1 MTMNYSDKVQA
12 TINSAHDTAIANKI
26 LDMMQDLLLKN
37 DENTARRWIWELI
50 QNAKDVSGN
59 NGMVNIKIDFHEKDR
74 YLSFK
79 HDGKCFTTEN
89 IVYLISQVSSKE
101 RNQSPDNG
109 ITGRF
114 GTGFLTTHLLSQK
127 VIVDAF
133 LQDENEPLKEIHI
146 LLDRSGETKEEVI
159 AAVNESFRQL
169 KESKEI
175 DIFALEKTGGFNTR
189 FLYELNDK
197 GIEIAKSG
205 LKSFYASIP
214 YVFAFVEKIN
224 SIKVNDSLYIERG
237 EKGKL
242 GPAEVHTI
250 YIAENGNKN
259 KLFILLY
266 HKEKIDLAIPVKAKN
281 NEILIDEYPKDVPKL
296 FCTFPLI
303 GTEDFSFPVIVNSPY
318 FNPNDPRSG
327 IYLTDVE
334 NKVVNENKNLIRQA
348 LNAYKNLLNYVAEH
362 HWRQAYN
369 IVHIPRQPQRDW
381 LSKDWFAD
389 VIGECK
395 QHIKYAE
402 IVDTESGERKS
413 LYDPWDDP
421 IIFIIGDNETIEREQ
436 VWKLVNPIYP
446 DRIAPFLDIHK
457 WYASLWL
464 ECRNFNMQRLV
475 QIIEEFEC
483 LETLELNL
491 NNSTSSITWLNNLY
505 RALINTKN
513 IEEYKAAKIYPNQLG
528 RLCGINELYR
538 DNDIEDVYKQILSL
552 LDYECK
558 EILLDK
564 GIQLPEDISCEIYN
578 YDMLFEDILKAMNN
592 TSFSEREAMAKI
604 ITLQN
609 KEIRVEGQS
618 ELLKLLKTVFTEELL
633 NVCEVQKINF
643 EVMEEAKK
651 YWCTEIANEVG
662 ECQNVAV
669 LAYHLSLPEEDTYLW
684 LRELIE
690 YFGKYKYKSLFERKT
705 KPIIPNQNGDFLT
718 IEAVFLDSG
727 EIDDIFKDILAEM
740 GNDLRSILLP
750 IDIYLELPESR
761 VKGLKDVVQ
770 EVTEYIKQ
778 NQGLSKNQNETV
790 RYNFNRLFCWINDN
804 PDKAKIFFKEI
815 IDNKHWLIDDEEI
828 AQNMK
833 KAEKYDSLLEK
844 YKIKNERDLENI
856 LKIYSQENE
865 EITDDEEVEISEELM
880 IQYGISSIEEF
891 VNAQQFKIFKE
902 NFVHVS
908 ENDKDKFEYVKNIL
922 ERAKNTIFNY
932 LATLEEYDVSE
943 PIEVT
948 NTIFIIKKYGK
959 EMVLITRPSDYG
971 QVILYYGAEKDT
983 LDFEKDYELWVED
996 GIEKP
1001 QQITFGK
1008 MLKLTGINRIP
1019 LRKVR

>member
-1 MTMNYSDKVQA
+1 MNYSDKVQA

-59 NGMVNIKIDFHEKDR
+59 NGMVNIKIDSHEKDR

-266 HKEKIDLAIPVKAKN
+266 HEEKIDLAIPVKAKN

-334 NKVVNENKNLIRQA
+334 NKVVNEDKNLIRQA

-381 LSKDWFAD
+381 LSKDWFAG

-436 VWKLVNPIYP
+436 VWELANPIYP

-505 RALINTKN
+505 RALINSKN
-513 IEEYKAAKIYPNQLG
+513 IEEYKATKIYPNQLG

-552 LDYECK
+552 LDNECK

-662 ECQNVAV
+662 ECQNGAV
-669 LAYHLSLPEEDTYLW
+669 LAYHLSFPDEDTYLC

-690 YFGKYKYKSLFERKT
+690 YFGKYQYKSLFERKT

-727 EIDDIFKDILAEM
+727 EKYE
-740 GNDLRSILLP
+740 
-750 IDIYLELPESR
+750 
-761 VKGLKDVVQ
+761 
-770 EVTEYIKQ
+770 IK
-778 NQGLSKNQNETV
+778 S
-790 RYNFNRLFCWINDN
+790 
-804 PDKAKIFFKEI
+804 
-815 IDNKHWLIDDEEI
+815 
-828 AQNMK
+828 
-833 KAEKYDSLLEK
+833 
-844 YKIKNERDLENI
+844 ERDLENI
-856 LKIYSQENE
+856 LKIYSQENK
-865 EITDDEEVEISEELM
+865 EITDDEEIEISEGLM

-891 VNAQQFKIFKE
+891 VNAQQFKVFKE

-908 ENDKDKFEYVKNIL
+908 ESDRGKFEYVKNIL
-922 ERAKNTIFNY
+922 ERAKNAIFSY
-932 LATLEEYDVSE
+932 LATLEDYDVSE
-943 PIEVT
+943 PVEVS

-1008 MLKLTGINRIP
+1008 M
-1019 LRKVR
+1019 

>member
-1 MTMNYSDKVQA
+1 MNYSDKVQA
-12 TINSAHDTAIANKI
+12 AVNSAHDTAIANKI

-59 NGMVNIKIDFHEKDR
+59 NGMVNIEIDFNENER

-89 IVYLISQVSSKE
+89 IVCLISQVSSKE
-101 RNQSPDNG
+101 RNQSSDNG
-109 ITGRF
+109 VTGKF

-127 VIVDAF
+127 VVVDAF
-133 LQDENEPLKEIHI
+133 LQDENEPLKKIHI

-159 AAVNESFRQL
+159 AAVNESFKQL

-175 DIFALEKTGGFNTR
+175 DISVLEKTGGFNTR
-189 FLYELNDK
+189 FLYELDNR
-197 GIEIAKSG
+197 GIEIAKNG

-214 YVFAFVEKIN
+214 YVFAFVGKIN
-224 SIKVNDSLYIERG
+224 SIKVNDSMYIERG
-237 EKGKL
+237 KKGKL
-242 GPAEVHTI
+242 GIAEVHTI
-250 YIAENGNKN
+250 YITENGSKN
-259 KLFILLY
+259 ELYILTY
-266 HKEKIDLAIPVKAKN
+266 HEEKIDLAIPVKEKN
-281 NEILIDEYPKDVPKL
+281 NEIFIEEYPKDVPKL

-303 GTEDFSFPVIVNSPY
+303 GTEDFSFPVIVNSAY

-334 NKVVNENKNLIRQA
+334 NKVVDENKNLISQA
-348 LNAYKNLLNYVAEH
+348 LNAYKDLLNYMAEY
-362 HWRQAYN
+362 HWKQLYN
-369 IVHIPRQPQRDW
+369 VVHIPKQPQKDW
-381 LSKDWFAD
+381 LFKEWFAG
-389 VIGECK
+389 IIEECK

-402 IVDTESGERKS
+402 IVDTESGERKA
-413 LYDPWDDP
+413 LYDSLDDSN
-421 IIFIIGDNETIEREQ
+421 IFIIGDNETIEREQ
-436 VWKLVNPIYP
+436 VWKLVKPIYP
-446 DRIAPFLDIHK
+446 DRIVPFLDIHK
-457 WYASLWL
+457 WYSSLWL

-475 QIIEEFEC
+475 KIIEEFGC
-483 LETLELNL
+483 LETLELNVD
-491 NNSTSSITWLNNLY
+491 NSISPITWLNNLY
-505 RALINTKN
+505 RVLIKSKN
-513 IEEYKAAKIYPNQLG
+513 IEEYKDAKIYPNQLG
-528 RLCGINELYR
+528 QFCSISELYW

-552 LDYECK
+552 LGNECK

-564 GIQLPEDISCEIYN
+564 GIRLPDDISCKV
-578 YDMLFEDILKAMNN
+578 YDYGMLFDEILEAMNSN
-592 TSFSEREAMAKI
+592 SFTEREAMAKI
-604 ITLQN
+604 ITLHN
-609 KEIRVEGQS
+609 EEIRVEEQLDLLR
-618 ELLKLLKTVFTEELL
+618 LLKKIFRDEIS
-633 NVCEVQKINF
+633 NVCEVQKVNA
-643 EVMEEAKK
+643 EVMEKARKF
-651 YWCTEIANEVG
+651 WCTEMADEVG
-662 ECQNVAV
+662 ECQNIVV
-669 LAYHLSLPEEDTYLW
+669 LAKHLNMSEKETLLW
-684 LRELIE
+684 LKELIE
-690 YFGKYKYKSLFERKT
+690 YFGKYKHKNLFERKT

-718 IEAVFLDSG
+718 IETVFLDSG
-727 EIDDIFKDILAEM
+727 EIDDIFKDILAEN

-750 IDIYLELPESR
+750 VDIYLELPESR

-770 EVTEYIKQ
+770 GVTEYVKQ

-790 RYNFNRLFCWINDN
+790 RNYFNRLFYWINDN
-804 PDKAKIFFKEI
+804 SDKAQLFFKEI
-815 IDNKHWLIDDEEI
+815 IDNKHWLIGDEEI

-833 KAEKYDSLLEK
+833 KAEKYDSLLKK
-844 YKIKNERDLENI
+844 YKIQSERDLENI
-856 LKIYSQENE
+856 LKVYSQENE
-865 EITDDEEVEISEELM
+865 EATDEKVEISEELM

-891 VNAQQFKIFKE
+891 VNAQQFKVFKE

-908 ENDKDKFEYVKNIL
+908 ESDRGKFDYVKNIL
-922 ERAKNTIFNY
+922 ERAKNAIFNY
-932 LATLEEYDVSE
+932 LSTLEEYDVSA
-943 PIEVT
+943 PVEVT

-996 GIEKP
+996 GIEQP

>member
-1 MTMNYSDKVQA
+1 MNYSDKVQA
-12 TINSAHDTAIANKI
+12 AVNSAHDTAIANKI

-50 QNAKDVSGN
+50 QNAKDVSDN
-59 NGMVNIKIDFHEKDR
+59 NGMVNIEIDFNEKER

-89 IVYLISQVSSKE
+89 MVYLISQVSSKE

-109 ITGRF
+109 ITGKF

-127 VIVDAF
+127 VVVDAF
-133 LQDENEPLKEIHI
+133 LKDENEPLKEIHI

-175 DIFALEKTGGFNTR
+175 DSSVLEKTGGFNTR
-189 FLYELNDK
+189 FLYELDNR
-197 GIEIAKSG
+197 GIEIAKNG
-205 LKSFYASIP
+205 LKSFYVSVP
-214 YVFAFVEKIN
+214 YVFAFVEKVN

-237 EKGKL
+237 EEGKL
-242 GPAEVHTI
+242 GIAEVHTI
-250 YIAENGNKN
+250 YITENRSKR
-259 KLFILLY
+259 KIYILSY
-266 HKEKIDLAIPVKAKN
+266 HEEKIDLAIPVKAKN
-281 NEILIDEYPKDVPKL
+281 NEIFIDEYPKDVPKL

-303 GTEDFSFPVIVNSPY
+303 GTEDFAFPVIINSAY

-334 NKVVNENKNLIRQA
+334 NKVVDENKNLMSQA
-348 LNAYKNLLNYVAEH
+348 LNAYKNLLNYVEEH
-362 HWRQAYN
+362 HWKQVYN
-369 IVHIPRQPQRDW
+369 VVHIPRQPQKDW

-389 VIGECK
+389 IVEECK
-395 QHIKYAE
+395 QHIKYVE
-402 IVDTESGERKS
+402 IVDTESGERKA
-413 LYDPWDDP
+413 LYDSWNDSN
-421 IIFIIGDNETIEREQ
+421 IFIIGDNETIEREQ
-436 VWKLVNPIYP
+436 VWELVKPIYA
-446 DRIAPFLDIHK
+446 DRIVPLLDIHK
-457 WYASLWL
+457 WYSSLWL

-475 QIIEEFEC
+475 QIIEEFGC

-491 NNSTSSITWLNNLY
+491 NNSISPITWLNDLY
-505 RALINTKN
+505 RALIKPKN
-513 IEEYKAAKIYPNQLG
+513 VEEYKDAKIYPNQLG
-528 RLCGINELYR
+528 QFCSINELYR
-538 DNDIEDVYKQILSL
+538 DNDIEDIYKQILSL
-552 LDYECK
+552 LGNECK
-558 EILLDK
+558 EILLDN
-564 GIQLPEDISCEIYN
+564 GIRLPENISCNVYD
-578 YDMLFEDILKAMNN
+578 YDMLFDEMLEAMNN
-592 TSFSEREAMAKI
+592 GLFSERDAMAKI
-604 ITLQN
+604 ITLHN
-609 KEIRVEGQS
+609 EETRVEEQVD
-618 ELLKLLKTVFTEELL
+618 LLKLLKKMFEYEIP
-633 NVCEVQKINF
+633 NACEVHKINA
-643 EVMEEAKK
+643 EVMEKARK
-651 YWCTEIANEVG
+651 YWCTEMANEVG
-662 ECQNVAV
+662 ECQNIAV
-669 LAYHLSLPEEDTYLW
+669 LACHLSLPEEDTFSW

-690 YFGKYKYKSLFERKT
+690 YFGKYKHKNLFERKK

-718 IEAVFLDSG
+718 IETVFLDSG
-727 EIDDIFKDILAEM
+727 EIDDIFKDILAEV

-750 IDIYLELPESR
+750 VDIYLELPESR

-770 EVTEYIKQ
+770 EVIEYIKQ

-790 RYNFNRLFCWINDN
+790 RNNFNRLYYWINDN

-833 KAEKYDSLLEK
+833 KAEKYDSLLKK
-844 YKIKNERDLENI
+844 YKIQSERDLENI
-856 LKIYSQENE
+856 LSAYSQEDGE
-865 EITDDEEVEISEELM
+865 TADEEVEISEELM

-891 VNAQQFKIFKE
+891 VNAQQFKVFKE

-908 ENDKDKFEYVKNIL
+908 ESDRDKFDYVKKIL
-922 ERAKNTIFNY
+922 ERAKNAIFNY
-932 LATLEEYDVSE
+932 LATLEDYDVSD
-943 PIEVT
+943 PVEVT
-948 NTIFIIKKYGK
+948 NTIFVIKKYGK

>member
-1 MTMNYSDKVQA
+1 M
-12 TINSAHDTAIANKI
+12 
-26 LDMMQDLLLKN
+26 
-37 DENTARRWIWELI
+37 
-50 QNAKDVSGN
+50 
-59 NGMVNIKIDFHEKDR
+59 
-74 YLSFK
+74 
-79 HDGKCFTTEN
+79 
-89 IVYLISQVSSKE
+89 
-101 RNQSPDNG
+101 
-109 ITGRF
+109 
-114 GTGFLTTHLLSQK
+114 
-127 VIVDAF
+127 
-133 LQDENEPLKEIHI
+133 
-146 LLDRSGETKEEVI
+146 
-159 AAVNESFRQL
+159 
-169 KESKEI
+169 
-175 DIFALEKTGGFNTR
+175 
-189 FLYELNDK
+189 
-197 GIEIAKSG
+197 
-205 LKSFYASIP
+205 
-214 YVFAFVEKIN
+214 
-224 SIKVNDSLYIERG
+224 
-237 EKGKL
+237 
-242 GPAEVHTI
+242 
-250 YIAENGNKN
+250 
-259 KLFILLY
+259 
-266 HKEKIDLAIPVKAKN
+266 
-281 NEILIDEYPKDVPKL
+281 
-296 FCTFPLI
+296 
-303 GTEDFSFPVIVNSPY
+303 
-318 FNPNDPRSG
+318 
-327 IYLTDVE
+327 
-334 NKVVNENKNLIRQA
+334 
-348 LNAYKNLLNYVAEH
+348 
-362 HWRQAYN
+362 
-369 IVHIPRQPQRDW
+369 
-381 LSKDWFAD
+381 
-389 VIGECK
+389 
-395 QHIKYAE
+395 
-402 IVDTESGERKS
+402 
-413 LYDPWDDP
+413 
-421 IIFIIGDNETIEREQ
+421 
-436 VWKLVNPIYP
+436 VNPIYP

-491 NNSTSSITWLNNLY
+491 NNSISSITWLNNLY
-505 RALINTKN
+505 RTLISSKN
-513 IEEYKAAKIYPNQLG
+513 VEEYKAAKIYPNQLG
-528 RLCGINELYR
+528 RLCSINELYR

-552 LDYECK
+552 LDNECK

-564 GIQLPEDISCEIYN
+564 GIQLPEDISCGIYD
-578 YDMLFEDILKAMNN
+578 YDMLFEDILEAMNN
-592 TSFSEREAMAKI
+592 SSFSEREAMAKI

-618 ELLKLLKTVFTEELL
+618 ELLKLLKTAFTEELL

-651 YWCTEIANEVG
+651 YWCTEMANEVG
-662 ECQNVAV
+662 ECQNVVA
-669 LAYHLSLPEEDTYLW
+669 LAYHLSLPEEDTYSW
-684 LRELIE
+684 LKELIE
-690 YFGKYKYKSLFERKT
+690 YFGKYKHKNLFERKT

-718 IEAVFLDSG
+718 IETVFLDSG

-750 IDIYLELPESR
+750 VDIYLELPESR

-844 YKIKNERDLENI
+844 YKIKSERDLENI

-865 EITDDEEVEISEELM
+865 EITDDEEIEISEELM

-891 VNAQQFKIFKE
+891 INAQKFKVFKE

-908 ENDKDKFEYVKNIL
+908 ESDKDKFEYVKNIL

-943 PIEVT
+943 PVEVT

-959 EMVLITRPSDYG
+959 EIVLITRPSDYG

-1008 MLKLTGINRIP
+1008 MLKLTGINRT
-1019 LRKVR
+1019 

>member
-1 MTMNYSDKVQA
+1 MNYSDKVQA
-12 TINSAHDTAIANKI
+12 AINSAHDTAIANKI
-26 LDMMQDLLLKN
+26 LDMMQDLILKN

-50 QNAKDVSGN
+50 QNAKDVSGSS
-59 NGMVNIKIDFHEKDR
+59 GMINIKIDFNECER

-89 IVYLISQVSSKE
+89 IVHLISQVSSKE

-109 ITGRF
+109 VTGKF

-127 VIVDAF
+127 VVVNAF

-146 LLDRSGETKEEVI
+146 LLDRSGETKEQVI

-169 KESKEI
+169 EKSKEI
-175 DIFALEKTGGFNTR
+175 DISVLEETAGFNTC
-189 FLYELNDK
+189 FLYELGDR
-197 GIEIAKSG
+197 GIEIAKNG

-214 YVFAFVEKIN
+214 YVFAFVGKIN

-242 GPAEVHTI
+242 GIAEVHTI
-250 YIAENGNKN
+250 YISENGIKDT
-259 KLFILLY
+259 LYILSY
-266 HKEKIDLAIPVKAKN
+266 HEEKIDLAIPIKVKN
-281 NEILIDEYPKDVPKL
+281 NEIYIDEYSKNVPKL

-303 GTEDFSFPVIVNSPY
+303 GTEDFSFPVIVNSAY

-334 NKVVNENKNLIRQA
+334 NKVVDENKNLISQA

-362 HWRQAYN
+362 HWKQVYN
-369 IVHIPRQPQRDW
+369 VVHIPRQPQKDW
-381 LSKDWFAD
+381 LSKDWFAG
-389 VIGECK
+389 IIEECK
-395 QHIKYAE
+395 QHIKYVE
-402 IVDTESGERKS
+402 IVDTESGERRS
-413 LYDPWDDP
+413 LYDSWDNSN
-421 IIFIIGDNETIEREQ
+421 IFIIGDNETIEREQ
-436 VWKLVNPIYP
+436 VWELVKPIYP
-446 DRIAPFLDIHK
+446 DCIVPFLDIHK
-457 WYASLWL
+457 WYSSLWL
-464 ECRNFNMQRLV
+464 ECRNFNMHTLV
-475 QIIEEFEC
+475 QTIEEYGC

-491 NNSTSSITWLNNLY
+491 NNSTGSIAWLNDLY
-505 RALINTKN
+505 EALINSKN
-513 IEEYKAAKIYPNQLG
+513 VEEYKNAKIYPNQLG
-528 RLCGINELYR
+528 QFCSINELYR

-552 LDYECK
+552 LGNECK

-564 GIQLPEDISCEIYN
+564 GIRLSDNISCRIYD
-578 YDMLFEDILKAMNN
+578 YDMLFCDILEAMNN
-592 TSFSEREAMAKI
+592 NSFSEREAMAKI
-604 ITLQN
+604 ITLYN
-609 KEIRVEGQS
+609 EETKVEEQLD
-618 ELLKLLKTVFTEELL
+618 LLKLLEKVFAEEIS
-633 NVCEVQKINF
+633 NAFEVQKINT
-643 EVMEEAKK
+643 EVMEKARK
-651 YWCTEIANEVG
+651 YWCNEMADEVAD
-662 ECQNVAV
+662 CQNIAV
-669 LAYHLSLPEEDTYLW
+669 LAYHLNLSEEDAFSW

-690 YFGKYKYKSLFERKT
+690 YFGRYNHKNLFERKT
-705 KPIIPNQNGDFLT
+705 KPIIPNQNGDFII

-727 EIDDIFKDILAEM
+727 EIDDIFKDILAET
-740 GNDLRSILLP
+740 GNDLRRILLP
-750 IDIYLELPESR
+750 VNIYLELPESR
-761 VKGLKDVVQ
+761 VKELKDVVQ
-770 EVTEYIKQ
+770 GITEYVKQ
-778 NQGLSKNQNETV
+778 NQGLSKNQNDTV
-790 RYNFNRLFCWINDN
+790 RNNFNRLFYWINDN
-804 PDKAKIFFKEI
+804 PDKAKLFFKEI

-833 KAEKYDSLLEK
+833 KAEKYDSLLK
-844 YKIKNERDLENI
+844 RYNIQSERDLENI
-856 LKIYSQENE
+856 LKVYSQEN
-865 EITDDEEVEISEELM
+865 DDAVDDKVEISEELM

-891 VNAQQFKIFKE
+891 VKAQQYSVFKE
-902 NFVHVS
+902 NFIHVS
-908 ENDKDKFEYVKNIL
+908 ESDRGKFDYVKSIL
-922 ERAKNTIFNY
+922 ERAKTAIFNY
-932 LATLEEYDVSE
+932 LATLEDYDVAT

-996 GIEKP
+996 GIEQP

>member
-1 MTMNYSDKVQA
+1 MNYSDKVQA

-50 QNAKDVSGN
+50 QNAKDVSSN
-59 NGMVNIKIDFHEKDR
+59 NGMVNVKIDFHEKDR

-109 ITGRF
+109 ITGKF

-242 GPAEVHTI
+242 GLAEVHTI
-250 YIAENGNKN
+250 YITENGNKN

-266 HKEKIDLAIPVKAKN
+266 HEEKIDLAIPVKAKN
-281 NEILIDEYPKDVPKL
+281 NEIFIDEYPKDVPKI

-303 GTEDFSFPVIVNSPY
+303 GTEDFTFPVIVNSAY

-334 NKVVNENKNLIRQA
+334 NKVVEENKKLIRQA
-348 LNAYKNLLNYVAEH
+348 LNAYKNLLNYVAER
-362 HWRQAYN
+362 HWRQVYN
-369 IVHIPRQPQRDW
+369 VVRIPRQPQRDW

-436 VWKLVNPIYP
+436 VWELANPIYP

-457 WYASLWL
+457 WYVSLWL

-505 RALINTKN
+505 RALMNSKN

-552 LDYECK
+552 L
-558 EILLDK
+558 
-564 GIQLPEDISCEIYN
+564 
-578 YDMLFEDILKAMNN
+578 
-592 TSFSEREAMAKI
+592 
-604 ITLQN
+604 
-609 KEIRVEGQS
+609 V
-618 ELLKLLKTVFTEELL
+618 
-633 NVCEVQKINF
+633 
-643 EVMEEAKK
+643 
-651 YWCTEIANEVG
+651 
-662 ECQNVAV
+662 
-669 LAYHLSLPEEDTYLW
+669 
-684 LRELIE
+684 
-690 YFGKYKYKSLFERKT
+690 
-705 KPIIPNQNGDFLT
+705 
-718 IEAVFLDSG
+718 
-727 EIDDIFKDILAEM
+727 
-740 GNDLRSILLP
+740 
-750 IDIYLELPESR
+750 
-761 VKGLKDVVQ
+761 
-770 EVTEYIKQ
+770 
-778 NQGLSKNQNETV
+778 
-790 RYNFNRLFCWINDN
+790 
-804 PDKAKIFFKEI
+804 
-815 IDNKHWLIDDEEI
+815 
-828 AQNMK
+828 
-833 KAEKYDSLLEK
+833 
-844 YKIKNERDLENI
+844 
-856 LKIYSQENE
+856 
-865 EITDDEEVEISEELM
+865 
-880 IQYGISSIEEF
+880 
-891 VNAQQFKIFKE
+891 
-902 NFVHVS
+902 
-908 ENDKDKFEYVKNIL
+908 
-922 ERAKNTIFNY
+922 
-932 LATLEEYDVSE
+932 
-943 PIEVT
+943 
-948 NTIFIIKKYGK
+948 
-959 EMVLITRPSDYG
+959 
-971 QVILYYGAEKDT
+971 
-983 LDFEKDYELWVED
+983 
-996 GIEKP
+996 
-1001 QQITFGK
+1001 
-1008 MLKLTGINRIP
+1008 
-1019 LRKVR
+1019 